1 MGFFF
6 KNTASRLFIPNLF
19 LNVIQSTLYMGGYID
34 CNKKNHDVPHGFYQS
49 PLCVSLKKTV
59 TVIQTT

>member
-6 KNTASRLFIPNLF
+6 QKHGKSTFYPHFII
-19 LNVIQSTLYMGGYID
+19 NVIQRTLYMGGYID